1 MKKRICSVLLVLVLT
16 LVVLLPTAQAV
27 GGGIGEQG
35 IRQISKT
42 KYNVTSD
49 VTEYEWLLNNSS
61 LTEQMVGHVME
72 VKVGSGSTASIA
84 VGYGDD
90 NIDAIKTG
98 RNWAMT
104 ETTKQAGSMQTRRN
118 INVVGAINAG
128 GYDMSNGRP
137 SGAFIMSGTPINK
150 PTGTTFWIDKS
161 GNAHI
166 TSAQECNDAFAE
178 GNVREAVAGFGDI
191 FENGHARS
199 GLDDITR
206 ASRTA
211 IGIKADGTVVML
223 MVDGRQAPY
232 SVGMTMAEVGAA
244 MEELG
249 CVQAVNL
256 DGGGSSTFATQ
267 REGEPENS
275 TSAGLTLR
283 CRPSDGYERKVSNTI
298 MVLSKATPTGQFDH
312 AVLTPN
318 DAVYTPGSTVQF
330 SASGVDAA
338 GGSATIPAGASWA
351 VLSGGGSID
360 ANGLYTAGDTCGAV
374 TVGLTVGGETVGQ
387 TTIQVQWPD
396 KLGFTNT
403 SVSIDFGQTSDLT
416 FKPTWQGREVHYKD
430 GDFAWSVVENGLS
443 YKHTVKLE
451 QYFTPFWQAAA
462 ARWAQLSLPLTG
474 AEKVGDELHLRY
486 MYDDITL
493 YDSVYIESGRTIK
506 TLADGNLQVEEV
518 LTHKTGTL
526 YSYVDPT
533 KILKENVTEDFDA
546 TTKDTAL
553 SDGKNYGIRGLK
565 AENTFTFSLGKF
577 TNNHF
582 VADEQ
587 TSLRGTIHVA
597 LANDPTIINGTV
609 DVAVGMEPFVLMDFE
624 DHGGVAA
631 TEYWSTHIGASAA
644 IDPKTGQPTSGQ
656 LLPEEVKR
664 DRLWIRDTTGKGV
677 LFPEGYNR
685 VVSAEEDENVRFGQ
699 YAFKLGYNFEKTKL
713 TEVAAADFG
722 FSGDLLVNTTQPTKI
737 GMWIKVPATCVNDNS
752 VLKAVLKGAAFEAT
766 LDTAYMKLNDDG
778 SISYVDGKQLNGT
791 AAYVQYYS
799 YNADGTVS
807 GSTLSDWAGKDWT
820 WVEADISAFQMP
832 IDVSRAYT
840 VRVTSP
846 QNCTKSS
853 GYLYIDNLQFIY
865 GTNTNDVTRPVLE
878 SVTETSSGTALV
890 SDGST
895 VLSSG
900 NLTFNAV
907 YSDSEL
913 TDKYATGIDQSGIR
927 VLLDGTDYT
936 NKSHSVTKGEGENT
950 TTETENYV
958 EINNGSLYLKGVNLR
973 NGTHT
978 LTIRLKDF
986 YGNVTTET
994 RTFRVENTEGV
1005 RSAVDIVPQPEAPEI
1020 GKEYV
1025 FAIVNNTGE
1034 TVANAE
1040 LTVDF
1045 SAMGNAAKYLEDARV
1060 EPLSSDYTL
1069 TLDQNALAKGL
1080 AKITVTKP
1088 QATQARRAMRAG
1100 AQDTDYNYV
1109 SELGYLIINIPEN
1122 AASDSE
1128 LKCTVTQGSYTV
1140 ADDTG
1145 TGTTTYTFSG
1155 TEKVVP
1161 MTASYRLTCEQAI
1174 VGMPA
1179 ELKVTDADGKSVSRA
1194 IIYQVNSEGS
1204 DTGLG
1209 STNMRGTFTKTF
1221 DTAGEYTFYAVKKG
1235 SGRSW
1240 NQRVIVCEKTAE
1252 NSGMPFGILTN
1263 GVTVPGTKSI
1273 TWLTQ
1278 IDGSAA
1284 EAQVK
1289 YSTNSDLR
1297 DAATVKGESTIQT
1310 FVQSSHGDALRSNKV
1325 TLTDLTPG
1333 TTYYY
1338 QVGDGTTWS
1347 DTQSFKMPAADAE
1360 ATNFFILGDI
1370 QTSSTAN
1377 LAAALSKLKAG
1388 SYDFGVQTGDA
1399 IDNVTM
1405 YETHCRPFLNTVNS
1419 DTLNGVDLIHVLGNH
1434 EYYGDAEGKISGAIY
1449 DLPASAQNSWYK
1461 MEYGKVCVVV
1471 VNNGTKLS
1479 EALADIAKNLTTD
1492 CVWKV
1497 LVAHE
1502 PIYGTESV
1510 SATPEILA
1518 SIEKAGF
1525 DFVFGG
1531 DDHAYART
1539 YPMLGGQAQAEDSR
1553 KGVVY
1558 YVCGDLSGKSNE
1570 FHNRNEY
1577 VKAIPHNDY
1586 GGMYLTVQATDEA
1599 FTVKAVQY
1607 NGTELDTY
1615 TKRRTECEL
1624 GNHTVNSDSKYDM
1637 TSQTITC
1644 AVCGTALKPE
1654 GKYAFSG
1661 LLSTTDGKQVILANG
1676 SVKKNEFSSKGENRY
1691 HSCADGYAYLTTQ
1704 SDSRTCVTA
1713 GYITYT
1719 CPACKQ
1725 TNRSDIQRPVDHK
1738 WDADHVCTVCY
1749 TEGTDINDA
1758 GIVFK
1763 FGSPEKPRDIKPAP
1777 QYYYTGTG
1785 VRPGSFAKRGD
1796 YVLTQNNDA
1805 NLINGQIPDL
1815 YVEWPDSK
1823 NVGKA
1828 EIKCTGRGNY
1838 YGEKTLT
1845 YYIVPNNV
1853 EDLRC
1858 TSATVDSLTLAWNT
1872 APGAEYY
1879 EVFQCDVG
1887 NQSRRSLGTTEN
1899 TTFEVTG
1906 LSADTPYY
1914 FVAAGRT
1921 KVPTEGNKVYYSI
1934 EWSNILC
1941 ATTSPLSA
1949 DVTAMTATVDGMQ
1962 IPAVDVKGTNYL
1974 FLPASAD
1981 LANLNVTITRSAN
1994 DGSLVVAGNQ
2004 SGQPV
2009 TGNAAA
2015 LNVSALA
2022 SETDGY
2028 RLLTAKVGNGKAFTV
2043 RVMQA
2048 TSLPTVYLTST
2059 DASAHGRAYVDV
2071 NKQNTTTAALR
2082 MIDANGGKIAAANI
2096 TELKARGNSTFTYA
2110 EKKSYQIKLQTAS
2123 DLLQTGENV
2132 KTWVLLANYFDA
2144 TLMHDKLFK
2153 DMAAS
2158 LQMPYTASCNWV
2170 NLYYDGEYRGV
2181 YLLSEK
2187 NAVKDTG
2194 IDITDLEAMYKE
2206 KNPEY
2211 GTNMTTSTGTNAY
2224 GGSYT
2229 YTTGLTDPADITG
2242 GYLLELNHDAPD
2254 EVNGFV
2260 TKKGK
2265 GVNVKSPEWCG
2276 DAAMKYISEYYQA
2289 FENAV
2294 YATDGNGN
2302 YTGIN
2307 EDGKHYYDYVDRD
2320 SLVKI
2325 FLLQELALSP
2335 DGFISSLYF
2344 YKDANG
2350 IMYAGPI
2357 WDQDMTLGTGWS
2369 KYISPDTTDY
2379 HYLAEALIH
2388 IPDFREA
2395 VIAYYNDTFA
2405 PQANALITENGTIR
2419 GYADCLTDSAEMNFV
2434 LWPYIRIGDPAE
2446 GGHIWQN
2453 ATYVDVVADMQS
2465 WLTKRIAHLDS
2476 AFAGTVF
2483 KIGDVNMDGFVN
2495 TYDAVLILRYAASF
2509 VDDDFNLQYADID
2522 GNRVVNSYDAV
2533 LLLRRVVG
2541 IED

>member
-1 MKKRICSVLLVLVLT
+1 MKRLLSLLLT
-16 LVVLLPTAQAV
+16 FCLTASLLPAQVQAAENASS
-27 GGGIGEQG
+27 GGLDRLG
-35 IRQISKT
+35 IRQISEKEYAMT
-42 KYNVTSD
+42 PD
-49 VTEYEWLLNNSS
+49 VKEYEWILNNGA
-61 LTEQMVGHVME
+61 LTQQMMGHVME
-72 VKVGSGSTASIA
+72 VKVGEGSTASIA
-84 VGYGDD
+84 AGYSDD
-90 NIDAIKTG
+90 DIETIKTG

-104 ETTKQAGSMQTRRN
+104 ETTKQAQSMQTRRAT
-118 INVVGAINAG
+118 NVVGAINAG

-137 SGAFIMSGTPINK
+137 SGAFIMSGTQINA
-150 PTGTTFWIDKS
+150 PTNTTFWIDAS

-166 TSAQECNDAFAE
+166 TSAQECSTAFAA
-178 GNVREAVAGFGDI
+178 GNVLEAVASFGDI
-191 FENGHARS
+191 FVDGHARS
-199 GLDDITR
+199 DLDNSTR

-211 IGIKADGTVVML
+211 IGIKADGTVVMF

-232 SVGMTMAEVGAA
+232 SVGMTMAEVAA
-244 MEELG
+244 SMEDLG
-249 CVQAVNL
+249 CVQAINL

-267 REGEPENS
+267 REGESESS
-275 TSAGLTLR
+275 TAGLTLR

-298 MVLSKATPTGQFDH
+298 MVLSTAKPTGQFDH
-312 AVLTPN
+312 AVVTPN
-318 DAVYTPGSTVQF
+318 DEVYTPGSTVQF
-330 SASGVDAA
+330 AATGIDAA
-338 GGSATIPAGASWA
+338 GGKAEIPAGASWA
-351 VLSGGGSID
+351 VLSGNGRIN
-360 ANGLYTAGDTCGAV
+360 ANGLYTAAGTCGEV
-374 TVGLTVGGETVGQ
+374 KVGLEVGGKIIGQ
-387 TTIQVQWPD
+387 TRIQVQWPD
-396 KLGFTNT
+396 KLDFTNN

-416 FKPTWQGREVHYKD
+416 FKPTWQGRAVHYKD
-430 GDFAWSVVENGLS
+430 GDFVWS
-443 YKHTVKLE
+443 
-451 QYFTPFWQAAA
+451 
-462 ARWAQLSLPLTG
+462 
-474 AEKVGDELHLRY
+474 
-486 MYDDITL
+486 
-493 YDSVYIESGRTIK
+493 
-506 TLADGNLQVEEV
+506 
-518 LTHKTGTL
+518 
-526 YSYVDPT
+526 VDPT
-533 KILKENVTEDFDA
+533 YYKFDALVDPKANNTKGDFSMAITPDTLEKDTVVVEYYAWGSSLTYTSTYRVTELVPSTENGA
-546 TTKDTAL
+546 MKITAKVEYVSSGGAIGEKKPANL
-553 SDGKNYGIRGLK
+553 
-565 AENTFTFSLGKF
+565 EQTFSAYIGKF
-577 TNNHF
+577 SGNKF
-582 VADEQ
+582 VADAES
-587 TSLRGTIHVA
+587 SLRGTIHVA
-597 LANDPTIINGTV
+597 LTTNSTVHGEV

-631 TEYWSTHIGASAA
+631 AEYWKCHVGCSSA
-644 IDPKTGQPTSGQ
+644 GGSGQ
-656 LLPEEVKR
+656 LLPTEVKES
-664 DRLWIRDTTGKGV
+664 RLWIRDTTNKGV
-677 LFPEGYNR
+677 VFPEGYNR
-685 VVSAEEDENVRFGQ
+685 IVSAEEDENVRFGQ
-699 YAFKLGYNFEKTKL
+699 YAFKLGYDFTNVTAASA
-713 TEVAAADFG
+713 VAAADFG
-722 FSGDLLVNTTQPTKI
+722 FSGDLLVNTMQPTRI
-737 GMWIKVPATCVNDNS
+737 GLWINVPKDSAGDTS
-752 VLKAVLKGAAFEAT
+752 ILKAVLKGAAFEGN
-766 LDTAYMKLNDDG
+766 LDTAYMKLNADG
-778 SISYVDGKQLNGT
+778 SVSYVDGKQLTGT

-807 GSTLSDWAGKDWT
+807 GSTLSDWAGKGWT

-832 IDVSRAYT
+832 VDVCRAYT

-846 QNCTKSS
+846 QNCTRRA

-865 GTNTNDVTRPVLE
+865 GTNTNDVTKPVLE
-878 SVTETSSGTALV
+878 SVTETSSGTALL

-895 VLSSG
+895 VLNSG

-913 TDKYATGIDQSGIR
+913 TDKYATGIDTSGIR

-936 NKSHSVTKGEGENT
+936 GKL
-950 TTETENYV
+950 
-958 EINNGSLYLKGVNLR
+958 EINDGSLYLTGVALR

-994 RTFRVENTEGV
+994 RTFRVEDAKGMQ
-1005 RSAVDIVPQPEAPEI
+1005 SAIDILPQPEPPEI

-1034 TVANAE
+1034 PVTKAE

-1045 SAMGNAAKYLEDARV
+1045 RAMGNAAKYLAGAKV
-1060 EPLSSDYTL
+1060 ESLSSDYTL
-1069 TLDQNALAKGL
+1069 TLDQNALEKGL

-1088 QATQARRAMRAG
+1088 PVTQARRAMRTG

-1109 SELGYLIINIPEN
+1109 SELGYLIITIPAN
-1122 AASDSE
+1122 AASDSV

-1140 ADDTG
+1140 ADGTETG
-1145 TGTTTYTFSG
+1145 TAYTFSG

-1161 MTASYRLTCEQAI
+1161 MTASYQLTCEQAI
-1174 VGMPA
+1174 AGMPA
-1179 ELKVTDADGKSVSRA
+1179 ELTVTDADGTPISRA
-1194 IIYQVNSEGS
+1194 DIYQVNSDGS
-1204 DTGLG
+1204 QKLG
-1209 STNMRGTFTKTF
+1209 STSMKGTFTKTF
-1221 DTAGEYTFYAVKKG
+1221 DTADEYTFYAEKAG

-1240 NQRVIVCEKTAE
+1240 NQRVIVCERTTE
-1252 NSGMPFGILTN
+1252 NGGKPFGILTN
-1263 GVTVPGTKSI
+1263 GVTKAGTKSI

-1278 IDGSAA
+1278 IDGSA
-1284 EAQVK
+1284 EKAQVK
-1289 YSTNSDLR
+1289 YSTDAELNG
-1297 DAATVKGESTIQT
+1297 AATVDGTSTIQT
-1310 FVQSSHGDALRSNKV
+1310 FVQSTRGDALRSNKV
-1325 TLTDLTPG
+1325 TLTDLAPD

-1338 QVGDGTTWS
+1338 QVGDGATWS
-1347 DTQSFKMPAADAE
+1347 NTQSFKMPAADAV

-1370 QTSSTAN
+1370 QTGDTAN
-1377 LAAALSKLKAG
+1377 LAAALEKLKAE

-1405 YETHCRPFLNTVNS
+1405 YETHCRPFLNAVNS
-1419 DTLNGVDLIHVLGNH
+1419 GTLGGVDLIHVLGNH
-1434 EYYGDAEGKISGAIY
+1434 EYYGDADGKISKAIY
-1449 DLPASAQNSWYK
+1449 DLPESAQNSWYK

-1471 VNNGTKLS
+1471 VNHGTKLS
-1479 EALADIAKNLTTD
+1479 ETLADIAENLTTD

-1497 LVAHE
+1497 LVSHE

-1525 DFVFGG
+1525 SFVFGG

-1539 YPMLGGQAQAEDSR
+1539 YPMLGGVKQAENSR
-1553 KGVVY
+1553 NGVVY
-1558 YVCGDLSGKSNE
+1558 FVCGDLSSKSNKFE
-1570 FHNRNEY
+1570 NREY
-1577 VKAIPHNDY
+1577 YACAKPHTEY
-1586 GGMYLTVQATDEA
+1586 EGMYLTVQATEA
-1599 FTVKAVQY
+1599 SFTVKAIKY
-1607 NGTELDTY
+1607 DGTELDSY
-1615 TKRRTECEL
+1615 TKTRTDCEL
-1624 GNHTVNSDSKYDM
+1624 GKHTVNGTSKYDM
-1637 TSQTITC
+1637 TAGTITC
-1644 AVCGTALKPE
+1644 TVCGTALKPE
-1654 GKYAFSG
+1654 GDYAFSG

-1676 SVKKNEFSSKGENRY
+1676 IVKKNEFSSQGEDRY
-1691 HSCADGYAYLTTQ
+1691 HSCADGYAFRTTE
-1704 SDSRTCVTA
+1704 SDSRTCVTG

-1719 CPACKQ
+1719 CPQCTA
-1725 TNRSDIQRPVDHK
+1725 TDRSDFQRPVDHK
-1738 WDADHVCTVCY
+1738 WDENHICTVCKFH
-1749 TEGTDINDA
+1749 GIDINSED
-1758 GIVFK
+1758 VDFK

-1777 QYYYTGTG
+1777 NYYYTDTG
-1785 VRPGSFAKRGD
+1785 VRPGSFAKHGD

-1828 EIKCTGRGNY
+1828 EIKCEGRGNY
-1838 YGEKTLT
+1838 YGNKTLT

-1858 TSATVDSLTLAWNT
+1858 TSAAIDSLTLAWSA

-1879 EVFQCDVG
+1879 EVFRCDEE
-1887 NQSRRSLGTTEN
+1887 NQSRQSLGTTEN

-1906 LSADTPYY
+1906 LSADTAYY

-1921 KVPTEGNKVYYSI
+1921 KVPTEDNKVYTSVK
-1934 EWSNILC
+1934 WSNILC

-2004 SGQPV
+2004 NSQPV
-2009 TGNAAA
+2009 NGNAAA
-2015 LNVSALA
+2015 LNISALA

-2028 RLLTAKVGNGKAFTV
+2028 RLLTAKVGNGTAFTV
-2043 RVMQA
+2043 RIMQA
-2048 TSLPTVYLTST
+2048 TNLPTIYLTST
-2059 DASAHGRAYVDV
+2059 NANTQGRSYVDSS
-2071 NKQNTTTAALR
+2071 KRNTTTAALK
-2082 MIDANGGKIAAANI
+2082 MIDAAGSEISTMDIK
-2096 TELKARGNSTFTYA
+2096 ELKARGNSTFTYA
-2110 EKKSYQIKLQTAS
+2110 AKKSYQMKLETAS
-2123 DLLQTGENV
+2123 DLLQNGENV

-2153 DMAAS
+2153 DMAAA
-2158 LQMPYTASCNWV
+2158 LEMPYTASCDWV

-2194 IDITDLEAMYKE
+2194 INITDLEAAYKDQ
-2206 KNPEY
+2206 NPEY
-2211 GTNMTTSTGTNAY
+2211 GTNMTTATGTNAY

-2229 YTTGLTDPADITG
+2229 YTTGLTDPTDITG

-2276 DAAMKYISEYYQA
+2276 DAAMKYISKYYQA

-2294 YATDGNGN
+2294 YAMDENGN

-2307 EDGKHYYDYVDRD
+2307 DDGMHYYDYVDRD

-2357 WDQDMTLGTGWS
+2357 WDQDMTLGTGWT

-2379 HYLAEALIH
+2379 HYLADALIQ

-2395 VIAYYNDTFA
+2395 VIAYYNETFA
-2405 PQANALITENGTIR
+2405 PQANALIAENGAIR
-2419 GYADCLTDSAEMNFV
+2419 GYAYRLTDSAEMNFV
-2434 LWPYIRIGDPAE
+2434 LWPYIRVGDPSNT
-2446 GGHIWQN
+2446 GHIWKN
-2453 ATYVDVVADMQS
+2453 ATYASVLADMQN
-2465 WLTKRIAHLDS
+2465 WLTQRIAKLDVT
-2476 AFAGTVF
+2476 FAETVF
-2483 KIGDVNMDGFVN
+2483 VTGDVNGDGVVN
-2495 TYDAVLILRYAASF
+2495 SDDAVCILRYLAGYD
-2509 VDDDFNLQYADID
+2509 VDVKIENGDVNGD
-2522 GNRVVNSYDAV
+2522 GVVNSDDAV
-2533 LLLRRVVG
+2533 CILRNLAG
-2541 IED
+2541 LD

>member
-1 MKKRICSVLLVLVLT
+1 MKRLLSLLLT
-16 LVVLLPTAQAV
+16 FCLTASLLPAQVQAAENASS
-27 GGGIGEQG
+27 GGLGRLG
-35 IRQISKT
+35 IRQISEKEYAMT
-42 KYNVTSD
+42 PD
-49 VTEYEWLLNNSS
+49 VKEYEWILNNGA
-61 LTEQMVGHVME
+61 LTQQMMGHVME
-72 VKVGSGSTASIA
+72 VKVGEGSTASIA
-84 VGYGDD
+84 AGYSDD
-90 NIDAIKTG
+90 NIDTIKTG

-104 ETTKQAGSMQTRRN
+104 ETTKQAQSMQTRRAT
-118 INVVGAINAG
+118 NVVGAINAG

-137 SGAFIMSGTPINK
+137 SGAFIMSGTPINA
-150 PTGTTFWIDKS
+150 PTGTTFWIDAI

-166 TSAQECNDAFAE
+166 TGAQECNAAFAE
-178 GNVREAVAGFGDI
+178 DNVLEAVASFGDI
-191 FENGHARS
+191 FVDGHARS
-199 GLDDITR
+199 DLDNSTR

-211 IGIKADGTVVML
+211 IGIKADGTVVMF

-232 SVGMTMAEVGAA
+232 SVGMTMAEVAA
-244 MEELG
+244 SMEDLG
-249 CVQAVNL
+249 CVQAINL

-267 REGEPENS
+267 REGEPESS
-275 TSAGLTLR
+275 TAGLTLR

-298 MVLSKATPTGQFDH
+298 MVLSTAKPTGQFDH
-312 AVLTPN
+312 AVVTPN
-318 DAVYTPGSTVQF
+318 DEVYTPGSTVQF
-330 SASGVDAA
+330 AATGIDAA
-338 GGSATIPAGASWA
+338 GGKADIPAGASWA

-360 ANGLYTAGDTCGAV
+360 ANGLYTAADTCGTV
-374 TVGLTVGGETVGQ
+374 TVGLKVGGQTVGQ
-387 TTIQVQWPD
+387 TSIQVQWPD
-396 KLGFTNT
+396 KLGFTNN

-416 FKPTWQGREVHYKD
+416 FKPTWQGREVNYKD
-430 GDFAWSVVENGLS
+430 GDFEWTLAPTYYKFNALVDPKSNNTKGDFSMAITPDTLGKDTVVVEFRAWGTSLTYTSTYRVTNLRQSTENGATKITATVS
-443 YKHTVKLE
+443 YVSSGGAIGEKKPANLE
-451 QYFTPFWQAAA
+451 Q
-462 ARWAQLSLPLTG
+462 
-474 AEKVGDELHLRY
+474 
-486 MYDDITL
+486 
-493 YDSVYIESGRTIK
+493 
-506 TLADGNLQVEEV
+506 
-518 LTHKTGTL
+518 
-526 YSYVDPT
+526 
-533 KILKENVTEDFDA
+533 
-546 TTKDTAL
+546 
-553 SDGKNYGIRGLK
+553 
-565 AENTFTFSLGKF
+565 TFSAYIGRFSGNK
-577 TNNHF
+577 F
-582 VADEQ
+582 VADEKS
-587 TSLRGTIHVA
+587 SLRGTIHVA
-597 LANDPTIINGTV
+597 LANDPTVNGAV

-624 DHGGVAA
+624 DHGDTAA
-631 TEYWSTHIGASAA
+631 TAYWECHVGPSSVG
-644 IDPKTGQPTSGQ
+644 GSGQ
-656 LLPEEVKR
+656 LLPEEVRAK
-664 DRLWIRDTTGKGV
+664 RLWIRDTTGKGV
-677 LFPEGYNR
+677 IFPAGYNKL
-685 VVSAEEDENVRFGQ
+685 VSAEEDENVRFGQ
-699 YAFKLGYNFEKTKL
+699 YAFKLGYDFTKVDP
-713 TEVAAADFG
+713 TVVAAADFG
-722 FSGDLLVNTTQPTKI
+722 FSGDLLVNTVQPTKI
-737 GMWIKVPATCVNDNS
+737 GMWIMVPTGCAGDNS
-752 VLKAVLKGAAFEAT
+752 VLKAVLKGGAFEADLNT
-766 LDTAYMKLNDDG
+766 SYMKFNEDG
-778 SISYVDGKQLNGT
+778 SVSYVDGKQLNGT

-807 GSTLSDWAGKDWT
+807 GSTLDDWAGKGWT

-832 IDVSRAYT
+832 VDVCRAYT
-840 VRVTSP
+840 VRVTSA
-846 QNCTKSS
+846 QNCTKST

-878 SVTETSSGTALV
+878 SVTETSSGTALAG
-890 SDGST
+890 DGST
-895 VLSSG
+895 VLNSG

-913 TDKYATGIDQSGIR
+913 TDKYATGIDTSVIR

-936 NKSHSVTKGEGENT
+936 GKLEVND
-950 TTETENYV
+950 
-958 EINNGSLYLKGVNLR
+958 GSLYLKGVNLR

-994 RTFRVENTEGV
+994 RTFRVEDAQGK
-1005 RSAVDIVPQPEAPEI
+1005 RSAIDILPQPEAPEI

-1034 TVANAE
+1034 TVTEAE

-1045 SAMGNAAKYLEDARV
+1045 RAMGNAAEYLKDAKV
-1060 EPLSSDYTL
+1060 ESLSSDYTL
-1069 TLDQNALAKGL
+1069 TLDQSALAKGL

-1088 QATQARRAMRAG
+1088 QAMQARRAMRTG

-1109 SELGYLIINIPEN
+1109 SELGYLIINIPKN

-1128 LKCTVTQGSYTV
+1128 LKCTVTQGSYTI
-1140 ADDTG
+1140 AGDTE
-1145 TGTTTYTFSG
+1145 TGTTYTFSG

-1161 MTASYRLTCEQAI
+1161 MTASYQLTCEQAI
-1174 VGMPA
+1174 AGMPA
-1179 ELKVTDADGKSVSRA
+1179 ELTVTDADGKPISRA
-1194 IIYQVNSEGS
+1194 DIYQVSSDGS
-1204 DTGLG
+1204 HKLG
-1209 STNMRGTFTKTF
+1209 STSMKGTFTKTF
-1221 DTAGEYTFYAVKKG
+1221 NTAGEYTFYAEKAG

-1240 NQRVIVCEKTAE
+1240 NQHVIVCEKTTE
-1252 NSGMPFGILTN
+1252 NDGKPFGILTN

-1278 IDGSAA
+1278 INGSAA

-1289 YSTNSDLR
+1289 YSTDDTLT
-1297 DAATVKGESTIQT
+1297 DAATVKGTSAIQT
-1310 FVQSSHGDALRSNKV
+1310 FVQSSRGDALRSNKV

-1347 DTQSFKMPAADAE
+1347 DTQSFKTPAANAE

-1370 QTSSTAN
+1370 QSSDTSN
-1377 LAAALSKLKAG
+1377 LARVLDELKTSETA
-1388 SYDFGVQTGDA
+1388 YDFALQTGDA
-1399 IDNVTM
+1399 IDDVTA
-1405 YETHCRPFLNTVNS
+1405 YVKNWRPFLTTVNS
-1419 DTLNGVDLIHVLGNH
+1419 DKLNGVDLIHVLGNH
-1434 EYYGDAEGKISGAIY
+1434 EYYGDADGKISKAIY
-1449 DLPASAQNSWYK
+1449 DLPDSRMNSWYS
-1461 MEYGKVCVVV
+1461 MEYGNVCVVV
-1471 VNNGTKLS
+1471 VNHKNTGKNGGLV
-1479 EALADIAKNLTTD
+1479 EATAQIAEQLKTD
-1492 CVWKV
+1492 CAWKV

-1510 SATPEILA
+1510 SATPEILE

-1539 YPMLGGQAQAEDSR
+1539 YPMIGGEKQTENSR
-1553 KGVVY
+1553 NGVVY
-1558 YVCGDLSGKSNE
+1558 FVCGDLSGKSNKFE
-1570 FHNRNEY
+1570 NREY
-1577 VKAIPHNDY
+1577 YACAKPHTEY
-1586 GGMYLTVQATDEA
+1586 EGMYLTVQATEA
-1599 FTVKAVQY
+1599 SFTVKAIKY
-1607 NGTELDTY
+1607 DGTELDSY
-1615 TKRRTECEL
+1615 TKTRTDCEL
-1624 GNHTVNSDSKYDM
+1624 GKHTVNGTSKYDM
-1637 TSQTITC
+1637 TAGTITC

-1654 GKYAFSG
+1654 GDYAFSG
-1661 LLSTTDGKQVILANG
+1661 LLSTTDSKQVILVNG
-1676 SVKKNEFSSKGENRY
+1676 NVKKNEFSSQGEDRY
-1691 HSCADGYAYLTTQ
+1691 HSCTDGYAHLTTQ
-1704 SDSRTCVTA
+1704 SDSRTCVTG

-1719 CPACKQ
+1719 CPACQQ
-1725 TNRSDIQRPVDHK
+1725 TDTSAFKMPEKHK
-1738 WDADHVCTVCY
+1738 WDENHICTVCKFH
-1749 TEGTDINDA
+1749 GIDINSEDV
-1758 GIVFK
+1758 VFK
-1763 FGSPEKPRDIKPAP
+1763 FGSPEKPRDVEPAP
-1777 QYYYTGTG
+1777 NYYYTGTG

-1828 EIKCTGRGNY
+1828 EIKCEGRGNY
-1838 YGEKTLT
+1838 YGNKTLT

-1853 EDLRC
+1853 KDLRC
-1858 TSATVDSLTLAWNT
+1858 TSATVDSLTLAWSA

-1879 EVFQCDVG
+1879 EVFQCDVK
-1887 NQSRRSLGTTEN
+1887 NQSRKSLGTTEN

-1921 KVPTEGNKVYYSI
+1921 KVPTEDKVYYSV

-1962 IPAVDVKGTNYL
+1962 IPAIDMDGTNYL
-1974 FLPASAD
+1974 FLPATAD
-1981 LANLNVTITRSAN
+1981 LANLSVTISRSAN
-1994 DGSLVVAGNQ
+1994 DGSLVVAGDQ
-2004 SGQPV
+2004 SSQTV

-2015 LNVSALA
+2015 LDVFALA

-2028 RLLTAKVGNGKAFTV
+2028 RLLTAKVGNGTAFTV
-2043 RVMQA
+2043 RIMQA
-2048 TSLPTVYLTST
+2048 TNLPTIYLTST
-2059 DASAHGRAYVDV
+2059 DASTQGRSYVDSS
-2071 NKQNTTTAALR
+2071 KQNTTTAALK
-2082 MIDANGGKIAAANI
+2082 MIDADGREISTGIK
-2096 TELKARGNSTFTYA
+2096 ELKARGNSTFTYA
-2110 EKKSYQIKLQTAS
+2110 AKKSYQMKLETAS
-2123 DLLQTGENV
+2123 DLLQNGENV

-2153 DMAAS
+2153 DMAVA
-2158 LQMPYTASCNWV
+2158 LGMPYTASCDWV

-2194 IDITDLEAMYKE
+2194 INITNLEAAYE
-2206 KNPEY
+2206 ELNPAY
-2211 GTNMTTSTGTNAY
+2211 GTNMSTSTGTNAY

-2265 GVNVKSPEWCG
+2265 GVNVKSPEWCS

-2379 HYLAEALIH
+2379 HYLADALIR

-2395 VIAYYNDTFA
+2395 VIAYYNETFA
-2405 PQANALITENGTIR
+2405 PRANALIAENGTIR
-2419 GYADCLTDSAEMNFV
+2419 GYADHLTDSAEMNFV
-2434 LWPYIRIGDPAE
+2434 LWPYIRVGDPSNAE
-2446 GGHIWQN
+2446 HIWQN
-2453 ATYVDVVADMQS
+2453 TTYTSVLADMQN
-2465 WLTKRIAHLDS
+2465 WLTQRIAKLDVS
-2476 AFAGTVF
+2476 FAETVF
-2483 KIGDVNMDGFVN
+2483 VTGDVNGDGVVN
-2495 TYDAVLILRYAASF
+2495 ISDAVALLRYLAGDES
-2509 VDDDFNLQYADID
+2509 VNIIIGNSDMNGD
-2522 GNRVVNSYDAV
+2522 GTVNISDAV
-2533 LLLRRVVG
+2533 TLLRRLAG
-2541 IED
+2541 YND

>member
-1 MKKRICSVLLVLVLT
+1 MKRLLSLLLT
-16 LVVLLPTAQAV
+16 FCLTASLLPAQVQAAEIAS
-27 GGGIGEQG
+27 GSGLDTLG
-35 IRQISKT
+35 IRQISEKEYAMT
-42 KYNVTSD
+42 PD
-49 VTEYEWLLNNSS
+49 VKEYEWILNNGA
-61 LTEQMVGHVME
+61 LTQQMVGHVME
-72 VKVGSGSTASIA
+72 VKVGEDSTASIA
-84 VGYGDD
+84 AGYSDD
-90 NIDAIKTG
+90 DIETIKTG

-104 ETTKQAGSMQTRRN
+104 ETTKQAQSMQTRRST
-118 INVVGAINAG
+118 NVVGAINAG

-137 SGAFIMSGTPINK
+137 SGAFIMSGTQINA
-150 PTGTTFWIDKS
+150 PTGTTFWIDAS

-166 TSAQECNDAFAE
+166 TGAQECNAAFAA
-178 GNVREAVAGFGDI
+178 GNVREAIASFGDI
-191 FENGHARS
+191 FVDGHAR
-199 GLDDITR
+199 GDLDNSTR

-211 IGIKADGTVVML
+211 IGIKADGTVVMF

-232 SVGMTMAEVGAA
+232 SVGMTMAEVAAA
-244 MEELG
+244 MEDLG
-249 CVQAVNL
+249 CVQAINL

-267 REGEPENS
+267 REGEPESN
-275 TSAGLTLR
+275 TAGLTLR

-298 MVLSKATPTGQFDH
+298 MVLSTATPTGQFDH
-312 AVLTPN
+312 AVVTPN
-318 DAVYTPGSTVQF
+318 DEVYTPGSTVQF
-330 SASGVDAA
+330 VATGIDAA
-338 GGSATIPAGASWA
+338 GGRAEIPADASWA
-351 VLSGGGSID
+351 VLDGNGSID
-360 ANGLYTAGDTCGAV
+360 ATGLYTADDTCGEV
-374 TVGLTVGGETVGQ
+374 KVGLKAGGKTIGQ
-387 TTIQVQWPD
+387 TRIQVQWPD
-396 KLGFTNT
+396 KLSFTNN

-416 FKPTWQGREVHYKD
+416 FKPTWQGREVNYKD
-430 GDFAWSVVENGLS
+430 GDFVWTLTPTYYKFSPIVDPKTNNNKGDFSMAITPDTLGKDTVVVEYYAYGTALTYTSTYRVTDLSQSTENGAT
-443 YKHTVKLE
+443 KITAKVKYVSSGGAVGEKKPANLE
-451 QYFTPFWQAAA
+451 Q
-462 ARWAQLSLPLTG
+462 
-474 AEKVGDELHLRY
+474 
-486 MYDDITL
+486 
-493 YDSVYIESGRTIK
+493 
-506 TLADGNLQVEEV
+506 
-518 LTHKTGTL
+518 
-526 YSYVDPT
+526 
-533 KILKENVTEDFDA
+533 
-546 TTKDTAL
+546 
-553 SDGKNYGIRGLK
+553 
-565 AENTFTFSLGKF
+565 TFSAYIGKF
-577 TNNHF
+577 SGNQF
-582 VADEQ
+582 IADASN
-587 TSLRGTIHVA
+587 SLRGTVHVA
-597 LANDPTIINGTV
+597 LKNKSSVNGAI
-609 DVAVGMEPFVLMDFE
+609 DVVVGMEPFVLMDFE

-631 TEYWSTHIGASAA
+631 TEYWSTHVGPSAA
-644 IDPKTGQPTSGQ
+644 IDSDGKPISGQ
-656 LLPEEVKR
+656 LLPNEVKS

-677 LFPEGYNR
+677 IFPAGYNKL
-685 VVSAEEDENVRFGQ
+685 VSAEEDENVRFGQ
-699 YAFKLGYNFEKTKL
+699 YAFKLGYDFTKVDP
-713 TEVAAADFG
+713 TVVAAADFG
-722 FSGDLLVNTTQPTKI
+722 FSGDLLVNTVQPTKI
-737 GMWIKVPATCVNDNS
+737 GMWIMVPTGCAGDNS
-752 VLKAVLKGAAFEAT
+752 VLKAVLKGGAFEAN
-766 LDTAYMKLNDDG
+766 LNTAYMKFDDDG
-778 SISYVDGKQLNGT
+778 GISYVDGKQLTGT

-807 GSTLSDWAGKDWT
+807 GSTLNDWAGKGWT

-832 IDVSRAYT
+832 VDVCRAYT
-840 VRVTSP
+840 VRVTSA
-846 QNCTKSS
+846 QNCTKST

-865 GTNTNDVTRPVLE
+865 GTNTNDITRPVLE
-878 SVTETSSGTALV
+878 SITETGTGTVLAG
-890 SDGST
+890 DGST

-900 NLTFNAV
+900 NLTFSAV

-913 TDKYATGIDQSGIR
+913 TEKYATGIDQSGIR

-936 NKSHSVTKGEGENT
+936 GKL
-950 TTETENYV
+950 
-958 EINNGSLYLKGVNLR
+958 EINDGSLYLKGVALR

-994 RTFRVENTEGV
+994 RTFRVEDAKGMQ
-1005 RSAVDIVPQPEAPEI
+1005 SAIDILPQPEPPEI

-1034 TVANAE
+1034 PVTRAE

-1045 SAMGNAAKYLEDARV
+1045 RAMGNAAKYLADAKV
-1060 EPLSSDYTL
+1060 ESLSSDYTL

-1080 AKITVTKP
+1080 AKITIAKS
-1088 QATQARRAMRAG
+1088 ATRLALLSG

-1109 SELGYLIINIPEN
+1109 SELGYLIIKIPEN
-1122 AASDSE
+1122 AASDSV

-1140 ADDTG
+1140 ADGSETG
-1145 TGTTTYTFSG
+1145 TAYTFSG

-1161 MTASYRLTCEQAI
+1161 MTASYQLTCEQAI
-1174 VGMPA
+1174 AGMPA
-1179 ELKVTDADGKSVSRA
+1179 ELTVTDADGKPISRA
-1194 IIYQVNSEGS
+1194 DIYQVSSDGS
-1204 DTGLG
+1204 GTKLG
-1209 STNMRGTFTKTF
+1209 STNMKGTFTKTF
-1221 DTAGEYTFYAVKKG
+1221 DTAGEYTFYAEKAG

-1240 NQRVIVCEKTAE
+1240 NQRVIVCERTAE
-1252 NSGMPFGILTN
+1252 NGGKPFGILTN
-1263 GVTVPGTKSI
+1263 GVTKAGTKSI

-1278 IDGSAA
+1278 IDDSEA

-1289 YSTNSDLR
+1289 YSTDAALT
-1297 DAATVKGESTIQT
+1297 DAATVDGTSAIQT
-1310 FVQSSHGDALRSNKV
+1310 FVQSTRGDALRSNKV

-1347 DTQSFKMPAADAE
+1347 NTQSFKTPAADAE

-1370 QTSSTAN
+1370 QTGNTAN
-1377 LAAALSKLKAG
+1377 LAAALEELRAG

-1419 DTLNGVDLIHVLGNH
+1419 GTLGGVDLIHVLGNH
-1434 EYYGDAEGKISGAIY
+1434 EYYGDADGKISKAIY
-1449 DLPASAQNSWYK
+1449 DLPESAQNSWYK

-1471 VNNGTKLS
+1471 VNHGTKLS
-1479 EALADIAKNLTTD
+1479 ETLADIAENLTTD

-1497 LVAHE
+1497 LVSHE

-1525 DFVFGG
+1525 SFVFGG

-1539 YPMLGGQAQAEDSR
+1539 YPMLGGVQQAENSR
-1553 KGVVY
+1553 DGVVY
-1558 YVCGDLSGKSNE
+1558 FVCGDLSGKSNKFE
-1570 FHNRNEY
+1570 KREY
-1577 VKAIPHNDY
+1577 YACAMPHTEYD
-1586 GGMYLTVQATDEA
+1586 GMYLTVQATEA
-1599 FTVKAVQY
+1599 SFTVKAIKY
-1607 NGTELDTY
+1607 DGTELDSY
-1615 TKRRTECEL
+1615 TKTRTDCEL
-1624 GNHTVNSDSKYDM
+1624 GKHTVNGTSKYDM
-1637 TSQTITC
+1637 TAGTITC

-1654 GKYAFSG
+1654 GDYAFSG
-1661 LLSTTDGKQVILANG
+1661 LLSTTDSKQVILANG
-1676 SVKKNEFSSKGENRY
+1676 SVKKNEFSSLGENRY

-1704 SDSRTCVTA
+1704 SDSRTCVTG

-1719 CPACKQ
+1719 CPQCK
-1725 TNRSDIQRPVDHK
+1725 TTDRSDFQRPVDHK
-1738 WDADHVCTVCY
+1738 WDENHVCTVCQFH
-1749 TEGTDINDA
+1749 GIDINSEDV
-1758 GIVFK
+1758 VFK
-1763 FGSPEKPRDIKPAP
+1763 FGSPENPRDIEPAP
-1777 QYYYTGTG
+1777 NYYYTGTG

-1828 EIKCTGRGNY
+1828 EIKCEGRGNY
-1838 YGEKTLT
+1838 YGNKTLT

-1853 EDLRC
+1853 EDLKC
-1858 TSATVDSLTLAWNT
+1858 TSAAIDSLTLEWSA

-1879 EVFQCDVG
+1879 EVFQCDEK
-1887 NQSRRSLGTTEN
+1887 NLNRESLGTTEN

-1906 LSADTPYY
+1906 LNADTAYY

-1921 KVPTEGNKVYYSI
+1921 KVPTEDNKVYTSAK
-1934 EWSNILC
+1934 WSNILC

-1949 DVTAMTATVDGMQ
+1949 DVTAMTATVDGVQ
-1962 IPAVDVKGTNYL
+1962 IPAVDVDGTNYL

-1994 DGSLVVAGNQ
+1994 DGSLVIAGNQ
-2004 SGQPV
+2004 SSQPV

-2028 RLLTAKVGNGKAFTV
+2028 RLLTAKVGNGTAFTV
-2043 RVMQA
+2043 RIMQA
-2048 TSLPTVYLTST
+2048 TSLPTIYLTST
-2059 DASAHGRAYVDV
+2059 NAVTQGRSYVDSS
-2071 NKQNTTTAALR
+2071 KQNTTTAALK
-2082 MIDANGGKIAAANI
+2082 MIDAAGHEISTMDIK
-2096 TELKARGNSTFTYA
+2096 ELKARGNSTFTYA
-2110 EKKSYQIKLQTAS
+2110 AKKSYQMKLEKAS
-2123 DLLQTGENV
+2123 ALLQNGENV

-2153 DMAAS
+2153 DMAAA
-2158 LQMPYTASCNWV
+2158 LEMPYTASCDWV

-2194 IDITDLEAMYKE
+2194 INITDLEAAYE
-2206 KNPEY
+2206 DQNPEY
-2211 GTNMTTSTGTNAY
+2211 GTNMTTKTGFNDY
-2224 GGSYT
+2224 DGSYT
-2229 YTTGLTDPADITG
+2229 YTTDLTDPADITG
-2242 GYLLELNHDAPD
+2242 GYLLELNHNAPD

-2294 YATDGNGN
+2294 YATDENGN

-2307 EDGKHYYDYVDRD
+2307 ESGKHYYEYVDRD

-2357 WDQDMTLGTGWS
+2357 WDQDMTLGTGWT

-2379 HYLAEALIH
+2379 HYLADALIQ

-2395 VIAYYNDTFA
+2395 VIAYYNETFA
-2405 PQANALITENGTIR
+2405 LQANALIAKND
-2419 GYADCLTDSAEMNFV
+2419 YAGRLTDSAEMNFV
-2434 LWPYIRIGDPAE
+2434 LWPYIRVGDPNNDE
-2446 GGHIWQN
+2446 HIWKN
-2453 ATYVDVVADMQS
+2453 TTYTSVLADMQN
-2465 WLTKRIAHLDS
+2465 WLTQRIAKLDVT
-2476 AFAGTVF
+2476 FAETVF
-2483 KIGDVNMDGFVN
+2483 VTGDVNGDGEVN
-2495 TYDAVLILRYAASF
+2495 SDDAVCILRYLAGYD
-2509 VDDDFNLQYADID
+2509 VDVKIENGDVNGD
-2522 GNRVVNSYDAV
+2522 GEVNSDDAV
-2533 LLLRRVVG
+2533 CILRNLAG
-2541 IED
+2541 LD

>member
-27 GGGIGEQG
+27 GNGIGELG
-35 IRQISKT
+35 IQQISKT
-42 KYNVTSD
+42 EYKVTSD

-61 LTEQMVGHVME
+61 LTQQMVGHVME
-72 VKVGSGSTASIA
+72 VKVGGGSTASIA

-90 NIDAIKTG
+90 DINSIASG

-104 ETTKQAGSMQTRRN
+104 KTTQQAQSMQTRRGT
-118 INVVGAINAG
+118 NVVGAINAG

-137 SGAFIMSGTPINK
+137 GGAFIMSGTQINE
-150 PTGTTFWIDKS
+150 PTATTFWIDKS
-161 GNAHI
+161 GAAHI
-166 TSAQECNDAFAE
+166 TSAQECNAAYAA
-178 GNVREAVAGFGDI
+178 GNVLEAVASFGDI
-191 FENGHARS
+191 FEDGHAKS

-211 IGIKADGTVVML
+211 IGIKKDGTVVMF

-232 SVGMTMAEVGAA
+232 SVGMTMAEVAAA
-244 MEELG
+244 MEALD
-249 CVQAVNL
+249 CVQAINL

-267 REGEPENS
+267 REGEPENN

-318 DAVYTPGSTVQF
+318 DAVYTPGSKVQF
-330 SASGVDAA
+330 EAKGVDAA
-338 GGSATIPAGASWA
+338 GGKAEIPAGASWA
-351 VLSGGGSID
+351 VISGDGSID
-360 ANGLYTAGDTCGAV
+360 ANGLYTASDTCGEV
-374 TVGLTVGGETVGQ
+374 EVGLKDGDEIKGRTK
-387 TTIQVQWPD
+387 IQVQWPD

-416 FKPTWQGREVHYKD
+416 FKPTWKGREVHYRD
-430 GDFAWSVVENGLS
+430 GDFVWSLDESKPISYKYNALVEEKGYGNSSKWGAGSKPEGFVWIGSEFEKKTDPWGVAPEIYMSLTGNIGESQVIEWGASETRTYKTYFTEQSVVCTTNE
-443 YKHTVKLE
+443 
-451 QYFTPFWQAAA
+451 
-462 ARWAQLSLPLTG
+462 
-474 AEKVGDELHLRY
+474 
-486 MYDDITL
+486 
-493 YDSVYIESGRTIK
+493 
-506 TLADGNLQVEEV
+506 DGQ
-518 LTHKTGTL
+518 
-526 YSYVDPT
+526 
-533 KILKENVTEDFDA
+533 I
-546 TTKDTAL
+546 AL
-553 SDGKNYGIRGLK
+553 SVTLSHDK
-565 AENTFTFSLGKF
+565 AEIMTVNGWAECTAEENAKLVHLEHQFPVGTFSGNQF
-577 TNNHF
+577 T
-582 VADEQ
+582 ADRDN
-587 TSLRGTIHVA
+587 SLRATAKVS
-597 LANDPTIINGTV
+597 LANDANMTGEV
-609 DVAVGMEPFVLMDFE
+609 ELVVGLEPLVLMDFE
-624 DHGGVAA
+624 DRAGANWNTYITNKSNGGEGDNIKYGHLTNEHIRQYGLWVRTA
-631 TEYWSTHIGASAA
+631 TSQGVSF
-644 IDPKTGQPTSGQ
+644 DGSG
-656 LLPEEVKR
+656 
-664 DRLWIRDTTGKGV
+664 
-677 LFPEGYNR
+677 
-685 VVSAEEDENVRFGQ
+685 VVSAAQDERVRFGEK
-699 YAFKLGYNFEKTKL
+699 AFKLCFNFKDCSSTA
-713 TEVAAADFG
+713 TAAADGG
-722 FSGDLLVNTTQPTKI
+722 FSCDLYVNKVQPTKI
-737 GMWIKVPATCVNDNS
+737 GMWVNVPADLKNCPYL
-752 VLKAVLKGAAFEAT
+752 LKAIMAGGVTGTQTAETDGGYNT
-766 LDTAYMKLNDDG
+766 L
-778 SISYVDGKQLNGT
+778 
-791 AAYVQYYS
+791 
-799 YNADGTVS
+799 NADGSFTY
-807 GSTLSDWAGKDWT
+807 GGFGENGEKGQIPQGTTMYTQYYGKSTDAAGNEVVLTTLGDMAGKGWI
-820 WVEADISAFQMP
+820 WVEADIASMQMP
-832 IDVSRAYT
+832 IAVYRAYT
-840 VRVTSP
+840 FRVVKTATMSTLSKG
-846 QNCTKSS
+846 NI
-853 GYLYIDNLQFIY
+853 LVDNVQFIY

-878 SVTETSSGTALV
+878 SVTEKSSN
-890 SDGST
+890 T
-895 VLSSG
+895 VLQSKGTTVLKGG
-900 NLTFNAV
+900 NLAFNAV

-927 VLLDGTDYT
+927 VLLDGADYT
-936 NKSHSVTKGEGENT
+936 DDTDK
-950 TTETENYV
+950 V
-958 EINNGSLYLKGVNLR
+958 EINDGTLYLKNISLR

-994 RTFRVENTEGV
+994 RTFRVEDAQGKQ
-1005 RSAVDIVPQPEAPEI
+1005 SAIDILPQPEAPEI

-1034 TVANAE
+1034 TVTKAE

-1045 SAMGNAAKYLEDARV
+1045 SAMGNAAKYLEGARV
-1060 EPLSSDYTL
+1060 ESLSSDYTL
-1069 TLDQNALAKGL
+1069 TLDKDALAKGL

-1088 QATQARRAMRAG
+1088 QATQVRRAMRAG

-1109 SELGYLIINIPEN
+1109 SELGYLIIKIPAN

-1128 LKCTVTQGSYTV
+1128 LRCTVTQGSYTLG
-1140 ADDTG
+1140 DDSS
-1145 TGTTTYTFSG
+1145 YTFSG
-1155 TEKVVP
+1155 EEKVI
-1161 MTASYRLTCEQAI
+1161 ALSADYQLLCEQAI

-1179 ELKVTDADGKSVSRA
+1179 ELKVTDADGKPISRA
-1194 IIYQVNSEGS
+1194 IIHQVNREGS
-1204 DTGLG
+1204 DTKLG
-1209 STNMRGTFTKTF
+1209 STNMKGTLKHTF
-1221 DTAGEYTFYAVKKG
+1221 DTAGEYTFYAEKAG

-1252 NSGMPFGILTN
+1252 NSGKPFGILTN
-1263 GVTVPGTKSI
+1263 GVTKAGTKSI

-1278 IDGSAA
+1278 IDKSAA

-1289 YSTNSDLR
+1289 YSTNRDLSD
-1297 DAATVKGESTIQT
+1297 ATTVKGNSAIQT

-1347 DTQSFKMPAADAE
+1347 DTQSFKMPAANAE
-1360 ATNFFILGDI
+1360 DTNFFILGDI
-1370 QTSSTAN
+1370 QSSNT
-1377 LAAALSKLKAG
+1377 SKLAHVLDVLKTSETA
-1388 SYDFGVQTGDA
+1388 YDFALQTGDA
-1399 IDNVTM
+1399 IDNVTE
-1405 YETHCRPFLNTVNS
+1405 YGKNWRPFLNTVNS
-1419 DTLNGVDLIHVLGNH
+1419 DKLDGVDLIHVLGNH

-1479 EALADIAKNLTTD
+1479 EALADIAEKLTTD
-1492 CVWKV
+1492 CIWKV

-1502 PIYGTESV
+1502 PIYGTKSV
-1510 SATPEILA
+1510 SATPEILK

-1539 YPMLGGQAQAEDSR
+1539 YPMIGGEKQEENSR
-1553 KGVVY
+1553 NGVVY
-1558 YVCGDLSGKSNE
+1558 FVCGDLSEKNNE
-1570 FHNRNEY
+1570 FHDREVY
-1577 VKAIPHNDY
+1577 VRAIPHNDDSGY
-1586 GGMYLTVQATDEA
+1586 SGMYLTVNATEES
-1599 FTVKAVQY
+1599 FTVKAIDV
-1607 NGTELDTY
+1607 NGKELDSY
-1615 TKRRTECEL
+1615 TKTRTDCEL
-1624 GNHTVNSDSKYDM
+1624 GKHKVDSTSKYDM
-1637 TSQTITC
+1637 TAGTITC
-1644 AVCGTALKPE
+1644 AVCGVALEPKD
-1654 GKYAFSG
+1654 GYAFTG
-1661 LLSTTDGKQVILANG
+1661 LLSTTDGKQVILASG
-1676 SVKKNEFSSKGENRY
+1676 SVKKNEFSSQSKDRY
-1691 HSCADGYAYLTTQ
+1691 HSCADGYAHLTTQ

-1719 CPACKQ
+1719 CPECQAKD
-1725 TNRSDIQRPVDHK
+1725 RSDIQRPVDHK
-1738 WDADHVCTVCY
+1738 WDAKHECTVCH
-1749 TEGTDINDA
+1749 TKGIDINSAD
-1758 GIVFK
+1758 IVFK
-1763 FGSPEKPRDIKPAP
+1763 FGSPEKPREIEPAP
-1777 QYYYTGTG
+1777 NYYYTGDG

-1828 EIKCTGRGNY
+1828 EIKCSGRGNY

-1845 YYIVPNNV
+1845 YYIVPNDVKN
-1853 EDLRC
+1853 LSLA
-1858 TSATVDSLTLAWNT
+1858 SATENSLTLTWNA
-1872 APGAEYY
+1872 APGAGYY
-1879 EVFQCDVG
+1879 EVFQCDKH
-1887 NQSRRSLGTTEN
+1887 NSDSSRKSLGTTAETSFTVGN
-1899 TTFEVTG
+1899 LNV
-1906 LSADTPYY
+1906 DTEYY
-1914 FVAAGRT
+1914 FVVVGRA
-1921 KVPTEGNKVYYSI
+1921 KIQAENEIYSSPH
-1934 EWSNILC
+1934 WSNILC
-1941 ATTSPLSA
+1941 ARTAPVSA
-1949 DVTAMTATVDGMQ
+1949 DVTAMTATVDGVQ

-1981 LANLNVTITRSAN
+1981 LANLNVTITRSTN

-2004 SGQPV
+2004 SSQPV

-2022 SETDGY
+2022 SETNGY
-2028 RLLTAKVGNGKAFTV
+2028 RTITAKVGNGTAFTV
-2043 RVMQA
+2043 RIMQA
-2048 TSLPTVYLTST
+2048 TSLPTLYLTST
-2059 DASAHGRAYVDV
+2059 DATTKGRAYVDAS
-2071 NKQNTTTAALR
+2071 KQNTTTAALR
-2082 MIDANGGKIAAANI
+2082 MIDANGGKIAATEI
-2096 TELKARGNSTFTYA
+2096 TKLKARGNSTFTYA

-2123 DLLQTGENV
+2123 DLLKTGESV

-2158 LQMPYTASCNWV
+2158 LQMPYTASCDWV

-2194 IDITDLEAMYKE
+2194 IAITDLEAAYE
-2206 KNPEY
+2206 YLNQAY
-2211 GTNMTTSTGTNAY
+2211 GTNMTTATGTNAY
-2224 GGSYT
+2224 DGSYT

-2265 GVNVKSPEWCG
+2265 GVNVKSPEWCSG
-2276 DAAMKYISEYYQA
+2276 KAMKYISEYYQA
-2289 FENAV
+2289 FEDAV
-2294 YATDGNGN
+2294 YAKDGNGN

-2325 FLLQELALSP
+2325 FLMQELALNP

-2369 KYISPDTTDY
+2369 KQISPDTTDY
-2379 HYLAEALIH
+2379 HYLAEALIQ
-2388 IPDFREA
+2388 IPDFRAA
-2395 VIAYYNDTFA
+2395 VNSYYTEHFA
-2405 PQANALITENGTIR
+2405 PLAKDLLAENGAVNN
-2419 GYADCLTDSAEMNFV
+2419 YAARLTDSAAMNFV
-2434 LWPYIRIGDPAE
+2434 LWDYIRVGKPDNP
-2446 GGHIWQN
+2446 GHIWQG
-2453 ATYVDVVADMQS
+2453 ATYASVLADMRS
-2465 WLTKRIAHLDS
+2465 WLTTRIAHLDR

-2483 KIGDVNMDGFVN
+2483 EIGDVNMDGVVN
-2495 TYDAVLILRYAASF
+2495 TYDAVLILRYAARF

-2533 LLLRRVVG
+2533 LLLRRVAG